1 MPHRTIG
8 LNLRLL
14 ALALDVFSANSYHIQ
29 SMPASVGSVHVFGEI
44 APIPF
49 SPASPSNMQRV
60 HLNTG
65 ESYNALENFVPLQSA
80 GRR

>member
-1 MPHRTIG
+1 MSDRTIG
-8 LNLRLL
+8 LLQRLL
-14 ALALDVFSANSYHIQ
+14 VLALDVFSSNSYHIQ

-49 SPASPSNMQRV
+49 SPATPSNMLRV
-60 HLNTG
+60 HLKSG